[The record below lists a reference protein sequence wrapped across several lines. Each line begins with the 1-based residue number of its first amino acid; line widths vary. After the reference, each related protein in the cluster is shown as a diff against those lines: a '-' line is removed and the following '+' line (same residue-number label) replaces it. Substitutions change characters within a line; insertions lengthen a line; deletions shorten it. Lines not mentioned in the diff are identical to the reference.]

1 MNFGR
6 IFANAIAR
14 RVAYVLVAAVI
25 AWLGSTCEARAQAA
39 PGCSQGPYD
48 QGRAYACAAGHVYTC
63 ANGPGQFNVLHV
75 NDGNGTGAYRKQYKC
90 PNSSGVYPG
99 TWLDGQQYPYSSGCS
114 SRQPLGRGV
123 AKGVGA
129 GGSACSQGCAFSG
142 GTGAGLS
149 VELGGHTYVLT
160 DGMTP
165 TGDVC
170 SGSETGESLNQE
182 DCTQAG
188 GLTQCMKP
196 DGRHCANASNGKQFC
211 WQPGETGTK
220 KSGNEAATKAPT
232 NAEIKPP
239 KDPPSNQ
246 GDWQPNGQGTMS
258 TSGGG
263 TTNNYN
269 LQGWGSSYGKEGKG
283 GGAEGDSDG
292 NGNGGDGDGEGG
304 SASGGGTCD
313 APPTCSGDA
322 IQCAQLAQLWN
333 LRCAS
338 GKGDDNG
345 NGVADVLEGDG
356 DGDTG
361 DGGGEDEVTRWGLGV
376 NTDMLNTENI
386 FGGGS
391 CPQLPSFQIM
401 GASFSSG
408 DIPQWCT
415 LVAVMRAVILLMGA
429 FTAINILLERI

>member
-1 MNFGR
+1 MP
-6 IFANAIAR
+6 
-14 RVAYVLVAAVI
+14 
-25 AWLGSTCEARAQAA
+25 A
-39 PGCSQGPYD
+39 P
-48 QGRAYACAAGHVYTC
+48 
-63 ANGPGQFNVLHV
+63 
-75 NDGNGTGAYRKQYKC
+75 
-90 PNSSGVYPG
+90 
-99 TWLDGQQYPYSSGCS
+99 
-114 SRQPLGRGV
+114 
-123 AKGVGA
+123 
-129 GGSACSQGCAFSG
+129 
-142 GTGAGLS
+142 
-149 VELGGHTYVLT
+149 LT
-160 DGMTP
+160 DDQCVQQG
-165 TGDVC
+165 
-170 SGSETGESLNQE
+170 N
-182 DCTQAG
+182 
-188 GLTQCMKP
+188 LTQCAKA
-196 DGRHCANASNGKQFC
+196 DGRHCAKASTGKEFC
-211 WQPGETGTK
+211 WNPNETGTK
-220 KSGNEAATKAPT
+220 KSGNEAATKAPQ
-232 NAEIKPP
+232 NVEVKPP
-239 KDPPSNQ
+239 KDPPANQ
-246 GDWQPNGQGTMS
+246 GDWQKEAESTSSTKSGGTMKNYS
-258 TSGGG
+258 ITS
-263 TTNNYN
+263 
-269 LQGWGSSYGKEGKG
+269 WGSSYGKEGKG
-283 GGAEGDSDG
+283 GGAEGDGGSDG
-292 NGNGGDGDGEGG
+292 NGGDGGGDGEGG

-429 FTAINILLERI
+429 FTAINILLGRI